1 MRVARHL
8 IGAVSTST
16 HFVLLESRVPIIH
29 WNSSFLI
36 GINDIDQ
43 HHHHLV
49 TLLNKIY
56 DEHKAGIP
64 FTHLQSIIIELTDYA
79 KYHFSYEEELMIA
92 AAFSGFAAHKEEH
105 DVFCARIIEF
115 QKDFKLGIDVSIEI
129 ISFLNNWISF
139 HILKTDVK
147 LGDFI
152 VGDKYAKA
160 SVRKFN

>member
-1 MRVARHL
+1 
-8 IGAVSTST
+8 
-16 HFVLLESRVPIIH
+16 
-29 WNSSFLI
+29 
-36 GINDIDQ
+36 
-43 HHHHLV
+43 
-49 TLLNKIY
+49 LLNKIY